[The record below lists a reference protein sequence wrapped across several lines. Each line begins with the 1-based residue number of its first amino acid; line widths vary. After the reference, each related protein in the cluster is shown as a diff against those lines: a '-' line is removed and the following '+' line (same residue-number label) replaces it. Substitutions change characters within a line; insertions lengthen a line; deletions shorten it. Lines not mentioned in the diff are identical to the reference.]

1 MMGRRV
7 DGWRDGVRV
16 ALLVGLGALPLL
28 GPALWN
34 GYPLFFFDSFEYVP
48 LPFTGELPVYRTA
61 GYGLFAWIG
70 RLTGSLWPIIVVQC
84 LLVAFV
90 LLAFARA
97 VAGGARVGA
106 CYAVLLAT
114 AAVGGLPWYTGQVMA
129 DGLTGAVILG
139 LLTLLLFRDRLPRSW
154 AVVVTAVVAL
164 GIASHT
170 SHIGIAGGLLLLAL
184 ATVALGHLRPGRLP
198 PVRTGLPAM
207 ALAAGL
213 MLAAGAN
220 WTVTGRLF
228 LVQPSTVQTL
238 ALFVENGLAA
248 RYLDEVCPGREPP
261 PHALCAYRG
270 ALPHSANEFLW
281 GHSPFRALGGW
292 DGLRPEAEA
301 IVDGVRSRYPGALLW
316 QSVRFTAR
324 QFAMMKLGDGLVPM
338 QFLMRD
344 PMAAHY
350 PAELAAFEAARQQR
364 GEIGFALWNPV
375 LQGLWWG
382 GLGGLVLLAA
392 GFWRAGCRRQTLLA
406 LAVLAALGGNAFI
419 CGALSNPNHRYQGRL
434 AWMPVA
440 LVGLLL
446 TAGAGRATTTA
457 PGSGPLCGE
466 GERRR
471 VG

>member
-1 MMGRRV
+1 M
-7 DGWRDGVRV
+7 DGWKDSLRTV
-16 ALLVGLGALPLL
+16 LLVGLGALPLL

-97 VAGGARVGA
+97 VAGVGRSGAA
-106 CYAVLLAT
+106 YAVLLA
-114 AAVGGLPWYTGQVMA
+114 AAAAGGLPWYTGQVMA

-139 LLTLLLFRDRLPRSW
+139 LLTLLLFRDRLPLSW
-154 AVVVTAVVAL
+154 ATLVAAVVAV

-170 SHIGIAGGLLLLAL
+170 SHVGIAGGLLLLGFA
-184 ATVALGHLRPGRLP
+184 AAALGRLRPGWLP
-198 PVRTGLPAM
+198 PVRTGLPAVT
-207 ALAAGL
+207 LAAGL
-213 MLAAGAN
+213 MLAVGAN
-220 WTVTGRLF
+220 WTATGRLF

-248 RYLDEVCPGREPP
+248 RYLDAVCPGREPP
-261 PHALCAYRG
+261 PHALCAHRG

-316 QSVRFTAR
+316 QSARFTGR
-324 QFAMMKLGDGLVPM
+324 QFAMMRLGDGLVPM
-338 QFLMRD
+338 QFLMRG
-344 PMAAHY
+344 PVAEHY
-350 PAELAAFEAARQQR
+350 PAELAAFEAARQQQ
-364 GEIGFALWNPV
+364 GEITFPFWNPLLSV
-375 LQGLWWG
+375 LWWG
-382 GLGGLVLLAA
+382 GLGGLVLLVA
-392 GFWRAGCRRQTLLA
+392 GRWRAGCRRQSILA
-406 LAVLAALGGNAFI
+406 LGVLAALAGNAFI
-419 CGALSNPNHRYQGRL
+419 CGALSNPNQRYQGRL

-446 TAGAGRATTTA
+446 TAGDGRGAVA
-457 PGSGPLCGE
+457 PAVSGALRGE

-471 VG
+471 IG